1 MRNGG
6 LVALALMGS
15 LAVLWVMML
24 GAMVTYNAVAG
35 DGMWDMMG
43 DMGSMQGMMGRG
55 GGPQTTGSASGSGDV
70 TISDFRFQPTTMNV
84 TIGTTIK
91 WTNGDSAPHTATAKD
106 GSFDTGRLDKGDSG
120 EITFNTTGSFEYKC
134 SFHTSM
140 EGRVVVGASAP

>member
-1 MRNGG
+1 
-6 LVALALMGS
+6 
-15 LAVLWVMML
+15 
-24 GAMVTYNAVAG
+24 
-35 DGMWDMMG
+35 
-43 DMGSMQGMMGRG
+43 
-55 GGPQTTGSASGSGDV
+55 
-70 TISDFRFQPTTMNV
+70 MNV